1 MFFRWYL
8 VRFTK
13 FALLTK
19 ISFNLLDETYCTWA
33 VSLLVLYLI
42 SGEELLSTFERIIE
56 ALERITVKTVKCY
69 TVIIDHVELIDYI
82 TQLTP
87 IQTGSTV
94 LAVL

>member
-1 MFFRWYL
+1 MGRQ
-8 VRFTK
+8 
-13 FALLTK
+13 LTG
-19 ISFNLLDETYCTWA
+19 T
-33 VSLLVLYLI
+33 VSYKWR
-42 SGEELLSTFERIIE
+42 GALSTFERIIE

-94 LAVL
+94 LAVLQHSALK